1 MLDLLQVNWRRDS
14 ITRRYVAEHET
25 ELSAPESM
33 PPAMLAEAAT
43 YCRVVT
49 NPYAE
54 ELVKRAGLW
63 KKYLSASEVE
73 RTNIVQ
79 RAAKSFNILFD

>member
-14 ITRRYVAEHET
+14 ITRRYVTDHET
-25 ELSAPESM
+25 VLSAPESM
-33 PPAMLAEAAT
+33 SPAMLAEAAT

-49 NPYAE
+49 NPYVE

-63 KKYLSASEVE
+63 EKYLSASEID
-73 RTNIVQ
+73 RANIIQ
-79 RAAKSFNILFD
+79 RAAKSFNILLV